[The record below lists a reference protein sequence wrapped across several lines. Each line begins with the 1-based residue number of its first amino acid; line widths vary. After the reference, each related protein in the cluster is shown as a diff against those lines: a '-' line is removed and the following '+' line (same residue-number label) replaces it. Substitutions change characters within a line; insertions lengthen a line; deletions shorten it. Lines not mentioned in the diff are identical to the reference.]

1 MDIISLTYIV
11 SDYRYTSA
19 VKTYFNRRL
28 RVRKEVE
35 RGEKEGEWGEKEG
48 ERGEKRGRTW

>member
-1 MDIISLTYIV
+1 MTYIV

-48 ERGEKRGRTW
+48 ERGEKRGRTG